1 MKNKLFETNTL
12 KINDLMLLGEKYLL
26 DHNIT
31 NSKKEI
37 EWFIVDQF
45 QLNIY
50 DIKLNKNHLISQ
62 LNKNHFI
69 DFIHQRSKGKPFQ
82 YIINKCSF
90 YGYDFYVNSETLI
103 PRPETELIVEIAQ
116 KKETIFCKCLDIG
129 TGSGNLALTLR
140 LKNIAESVDAIDIS
154 KKALSVAKKNQKIYN
169 IDKVLFK
176 KIDVLKFK
184 FDYKY
189 DLIVSN
195 PPYITKKDYNNLP
208 DEIKKY
214 EPAIALTDFDEG
226 LIFYKKIHKHL
237 PYFLKKNGIL
247 LIEIGLTHTKKTI
260 DSIFR
265 NSAYQLLWHKDL
277 NGDYRVLEVKKI
289 V

>member
-1 MKNKLFETNTL
+1 MKNKPFETNTL

-37 EWFIVDQF
+37 EWFIADQF
-45 QLNIY
+45 QLNML
-50 DIKLNKNHLISQ
+50 DIKLNKNYLISQ
-62 LNKNHFI
+62 PDKNHFI
-69 DFIHQRSKGKPFQ
+69 DFVYQRSNGKPFQ

-103 PRPETELIVEIAQ
+103 PRPETELIIEIAQ
-116 KKETIFCKCLDIG
+116 KKETIFHKCLDIG

-140 LKNIAESVDAIDIS
+140 LNNIAESVHAIDIS
-154 KKALSVAKKNQKIYN
+154 KKALSVAKKNQKN
-169 IDKVLFK
+169 HKIDSVLFK

-226 LIFYKKIHKHL
+226 LIFYKKIYKHL

-265 NSAYQLLWHKDL
+265 NSAYRLLWHKDL

>member
-12 KINDLMLLGEKYLL
+12 KIHELMLLGEKYLL

-37 EWFIVDQF
+37 EWFIADQF

-50 DIKLNKNHLISQ
+50 NIKLNKNHLISE

-69 DFIHQRSKGKPFQ
+69 DFINQRSNGKPFQ

-90 YGYDFYVNSETLI
+90 YGYDFYVNSDTLI
-103 PRPETELIVEIAQ
+103 PRPETELIIDIAQ
-116 KKETIFCKCLDIG
+116 KKETLFHECLDIG
-129 TGSGNLALTLR
+129 TGSGNLALVLR
-140 LKNIAESVDAIDIS
+140 LKKIVENVHAIDIS
-154 KKALSVAKKNQKIYN
+154 KKALSIAKKNQKTYN
-169 IDKVLFK
+169 INKVLFK

-184 FDYKY
+184 FDYQY

-208 DEIKKY
+208 REIKKH
-214 EPAIALTDFDEG
+214 EPAIALTDFDDG
-226 LIFYKKIHKHL
+226 LIFYKKIYRHL
-237 PYFLKKNGIL
+237 YSILKKNGIL
-247 LIEIGLTHTKKTI
+247 LIEIGLKNTQQAI

-289 V
+289 A

>member
-37 EWFIVDQF
+37 EWFIADQF

-50 DIKLNKNHLISQ
+50 DVKLNKNYLISE
-62 LNKNHFI
+62 LNKNHFVN
-69 DFIHQRSKGKPFQ
+69 FIHQRGNGKPFQ

-103 PRPETELIVEIAQ
+103 PRPETELIIEIAQ
-116 KKETIFCKCLDIG
+116 KKETIFHTCLDIG

-140 LKNIAESVDAIDIS
+140 LKNIAECIHAIDIS
-154 KKALSVAKKNQKIYN
+154 KKALSVAKKNQKIHSV
-169 IDKVLFK
+169 DRVLFK

-208 DEIKKY
+208 EEIKRH

-226 LIFYKKIHKHL
+226 LIFYKKIQKNL
-237 PYFLKKNGIL
+237 PFFLKKNGIL

-265 NSAYQLLWHKDL
+265 NSGYQLLWHKDL

>member
-1 MKNKLFETNTL
+1 MKNILFETNTL

-37 EWFIVDQF
+37 EWFLADQF
-45 QLNIY
+45 QLNMY
-50 DIKLNKNHLISQ
+50 DIKLNKNYLISQ

-103 PRPETELIVEIAQ
+103 PRPETELIIDIAQ
-116 KKETIFCKCLDIG
+116 KKETIFHKCLDIG

-140 LKNIAESVDAIDIS
+140 LKNIAEIVHAVDIS
-154 KKALSVAKKNQKIYN
+154 KKALSVAKKNQKAHN
-169 IDKVLFK
+169 VDKVFFK
-176 KIDVLKFK
+176 NIDVLKFK

-208 DEIKKY
+208 EAIKKH
-214 EPAIALTDFDEG
+214 EPAIALTDFDDG
-226 LIFYKKIHKHL
+226 LIFYKKIYKHL
-237 PYFLKKNGIL
+237 GSILKKNGIL
-247 LIEIGLTHTKKTI
+247 LIEIGLKHTQKTI